1 MQPRTKKSEKRDAIA
16 ASALDLFGRYGY
28 KSVSMDQ
35 IAQHAGVAK
44 GTVYLYFKDKAA
56 LIDELTDETAQQ
68 IQAFV
73 DQIKLKHLPLA
84 EEIPQVIYQLLIYRN
99 QQRFLYRSFM
109 EARELKTPLAQKI
122 VRRVDEL
129 VETYLRQRLGSI
141 PEIGQKVNIEALAF
155 VIMKV
160 YSALAFEWE
169 EHHKA
174 LDEKQVAEVLMYLL
188 KGSLAQY

>member
-1 MQPRTKKSEKRDAIA
+1 MQPRTKKSEKRDAIS
-16 ASALDLFGRYGY
+16 ASALDLFSRYGY

-56 LIDELTDETAQQ
+56 LIDDLTDDTARQ
-68 IQAFV
+68 IQAFL
-73 DQIKLKHLPLA
+73 DEIKQKHLPLG

-122 VRRVDEL
+122 VRRVDDLIEN
-129 VETYLRQRLGSI
+129 YLRQRLNDV
-141 PEIGQKVNIEALAF
+141 PEIGQKVKIDALAF

-169 EHHKA
+169 ENHQA
-174 LDEKQVAEVLMYLL
+174 LDEKQVAEVLRYLL
-188 KGSLAQY
+188 QGSLAQY